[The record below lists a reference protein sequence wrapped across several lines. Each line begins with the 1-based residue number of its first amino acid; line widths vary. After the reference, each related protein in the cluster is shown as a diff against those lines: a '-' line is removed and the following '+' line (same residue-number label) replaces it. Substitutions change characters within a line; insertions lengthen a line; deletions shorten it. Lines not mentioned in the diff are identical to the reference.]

1 MISKKLIVGFLTF
14 VFVFMTAIQSPT
26 TASAEEGKQKFTV
39 SVDNVA
45 HFAYTDS
52 GVFNTPTGSGGPG
65 PLLPGQRYE
74 WRFNAHPGERL
85 SFATMFVQSNDW
97 FFAPDE
103 MGIPLFNAGG
113 SQASGDVTHYVKLW
127 DAGTEGD
134 QVPGEGADQ
143 APRQSGADSGPA
155 DPTDQ
160 VRQVLT
166 AGLPP
171 VNELVRV
178 TIDALGNGRFA
189 LRISN
194 ISGSSSFPTPL
205 APGVGVVHSAPAP
218 LFINGAA
225 DWGLG
230 LEALAEDGD
239 PSSLSAVL
247 QTRTGVNTPIAP
259 IAWAVH
265 QSANPLF
272 AVGHRASA
280 GLESLA
286 EDGSPAALVA
296 SLGDSNSGA
305 AVVGRGSSGP
315 GPIFGPQGNYSFEI
329 MAAPG
334 DDLSLAFMFVQSNDW
349 FYGVNRLPLF
359 DAAGDPR
366 SGDLTHYVTLYDAG
380 TEVDQTPGFGSNQAP
395 RQAGP
400 NTGPGQG
407 GVVSTANFAHSS
419 GVVHVT
425 VTAVE

>member
-1 MISKKLIVGFLTF
+1 MISRKLIIGFLAF
-14 VFVFMTAIQSPT
+14 VFVFLTAVQSPS
-26 TASAEEGKQKFTV
+26 AANAEEEKQKFIV

-52 GVFNTPTGSGGPG
+52 GVFNTPAGSGGAG
-65 PLLPGQRYE
+65 PLLPGQSYE
-74 WRFNAHPGERL
+74 WRFNANAGDRL

-103 MGIPLFNAGG
+103 LGIPLFNASG
-113 SQASGDVTHYVKLW
+113 SQIGGDVTHYVKLW

-143 APRQSGADSGPA
+143 APRQSGADSGPV

-166 AGLPP
+166 AALPP
-171 VNELVRV
+171 VNELVKV
-178 TIDALGNGRFA
+178 TIDALGNGRFG
-189 LRISN
+189 LKITN

-205 APGVGVVHSAPAP
+205 APGVAVVHTAPAP
-218 LFINGAA
+218 LFINGTA
-225 DWGLG
+225 DWGYG
-230 LEALAEDGD
+230 LEALAEDGN
-239 PSSLSAVL
+239 PSGLFIVL
-247 QTRTGVNTPIAP
+247 DSRTGINTPIAP
-259 IAWAVH
+259 VAWTVH
-265 QSANPLF
+265 QGANPLF
-272 AVGHRASA
+272 SVGHRASA

-305 AVVGRGSSGP
+305 AVVGRGAGGP
-315 GPIFGPQGNYSFEI
+315 GPIFGPHGNYSFEI

-349 FYGVNRLPLF
+349 FYGINRLPLF
-359 DAAGDPR
+359 DAAGKAR
-366 SGDLTHYVTLYDAG
+366 SGNVTHYVTLYDAG

-400 NTGPGQG
+400 NTGPAQG
-407 GVVSTANFAHSS
+407 GVVSAANFAHSS

-425 VTAVE
+425 VTAVD